1 VGAGQ
6 GSGYSVNIPWPK
18 GDIHDSD
25 YIAAFTRII
34 LPLGEIARNARLSV
48 LKFASCLLSAVFESL
63 SGCGQV
69 GIVCSAPNPLWS
81 FGSTVDVLVL

>member
-34 LPLGEIARNARLSV
+34 LPLGEIAGNARLSV
-48 LKFASCLLSAVFESL
+48 LKFAACLLSAFVESL
-63 SGCGQV
+63 SGCG
-69 GIVCSAPNPLWS
+69 
-81 FGSTVDVLVL
+81 